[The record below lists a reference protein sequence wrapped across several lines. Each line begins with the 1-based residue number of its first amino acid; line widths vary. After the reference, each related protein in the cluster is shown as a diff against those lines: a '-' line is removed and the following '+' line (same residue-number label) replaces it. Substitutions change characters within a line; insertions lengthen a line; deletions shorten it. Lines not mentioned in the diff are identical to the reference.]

1 MAAGWRVL
9 IIEDDSNVAELYASK
24 LRRGGYEVDVA
35 RDGVSGFDLAGSLL
49 PDAIILDIHL
59 PRLSGLAALAVL
71 RKEEATSGLPVVVLS
86 NDDTPAV
93 MEEAGRLGVSAYLI
107 KSKVLPQDVA
117 EVLSDLWRSP
127 GAMAGGLRSAA
138 SARPQEKV
146 LGAAN
151 HSAPVLVVDEHA
163 ATRQM
168 VQTALELDGY
178 KVLNAGGG
186 GAAWNMILEYRPA
199 VVVAHVWMPGID
211 GLDLCR
217 KIKAQET
224 LRRVK
229 VIVYSVGITSEDD
242 AKQAGCDQFFLMT
255 SALSGLRDAVGRFYA
270 LAERSQE

>member
-1 MAAGWRVL
+1 MEAGWRVL

-49 PDAIILDIHL
+49 PDAIILDIHW

-93 MEEAGRLGVSAYLI
+93 MEAAGRLGVSAYLI

-199 VVVAHVWMPGID
+199 VVVAHVWMPGIE

-224 LRRVK
+224 LRRGGGV
-229 VIVYSVGITSEDD
+229 VSS
-242 AKQAGCDQFFLMT
+242 
-255 SALSGLRDAVGRFYA
+255 LRATTEE
-270 LAERSQE
+270 AERQTGGGESFLLAQV

>member
-1 MAAGWRVL
+1 MAPGWRVL
-9 IIEDDSNVAELYASK
+9 IIEDDSSVAELYASK
-24 LRRGGYEVDVA
+24 LRRGGYVVDVA

-71 RKEEATSGLPVVVLS
+71 RTEEATSGLPVIVLS

-117 EVLSDLWRSP
+117 EALSDLWRGP
-127 GAMAGGLRSAA
+127 GETAGLRLAAGGPA
-138 SARPQEKV
+138 QKKV
-146 LGAAN
+146 LGAAS
-151 HSAPVLVVDEHA
+151 HSNPVLIVDEHA

-178 KVLNAGGG
+178 QVLNAGDGV
-186 GAAWNMILEYRPA
+186 AAWNLIHEYHPA

-211 GLDLCR
+211 GLDVCR
-217 KIKAQET
+217 EIKAQDT
-224 LRRVK
+224 LRQVK
-229 VIVYSVGITSEDD
+229 VILYSVGITSEDD

-270 LAERSQE
+270 LAERS

>member
-35 RDGVSGFDLAGSLL
+35 PDGVSGFDLAGSLL

-71 RKEEATSGLPVVVLS
+71 RKEEATSGLPVIVLS

-107 KSKVLPQDVA
+107 KGKVLPQDVA
-117 EVLSDLWRSP
+117 EALSDLWRGP
-127 GAMAGGLRSAA
+127 VEMAGGLRSAA
-138 SARPQEKV
+138 GASPQEKV

-151 HSAPVLVVDEHA
+151 HTNPVLVVDEHA

-178 KVLNAGGG
+178 QVLNAGDGV
-186 GAAWNMILEYRPA
+186 AAWNLIHEYRPA

-211 GLDLCR
+211 GLDVCR

-224 LRRVK
+224 LRQVK
-229 VIVYSVGITSEDD
+229 VILYSVGITSEDE

-270 LAERSQE
+270 LADRS

>member
-9 IIEDDSNVAELYASK
+9 IIEDDSSVAELYASK

-35 RDGVSGFDLAGSLL
+35 RDGVSGFDLASSLL

-71 RKEEATSGLPVVVLS
+71 RKDEATSGLPVVVLS

-117 EVLSDLWRSP
+117 EALSDLWRDP
-127 GAMAGGLRSAA
+127 AEMAGGLRSAA
-138 SARPQEKV
+138 SARPQERA

-163 ATRQM
+163 GTRQM

-178 KVLNAGGG
+178 QVLNAGDGV
-186 GAAWNMILEYRPA
+186 AAWNMIHDYRPA

-211 GLDLCR
+211 GLDVCR
-217 KIKAQET
+217 EIKAQDT
-224 LRRVK
+224 LRQVK
-229 VIVYSVGITSEDD
+229 VILYSVGITREDE

-255 SALSGLRDAVGRFYA
+255 SALSGLRDAVGHFYA
-270 LAERSQE
+270 LAERS